1 MTLLTQLP
9 LVLEKSL
16 KVWNIRERQLNSS
29 QNCKLAVIDYGFFFP
44 LRIKSCVVG
53 EPEGIISDL
62 LICTVKNYA

>member
-29 QNCKLAVIDYGFFFP
+29 QNCKLTVIDYDFFP
-44 LRIKSCVVG
+44 
-53 EPEGIISDL
+53 
-62 LICTVKNYA
+62 TTN